1 MKTFKEFLN
10 ERKGF
15 CNEKKGRLVTTSYVL
30 QQKLQKTTGEKMR
43 KYSKKELI
51 DLKNKSTSFL
61 KRTETRRKKVYTRQ
75 ELINMKK
82 VPFSYNKRIKKDRR
96 K

>member
-1 MKTFKEFLN
+1 MKTFKAFLS
-10 ERKGF
+10 EKKGF

-30 QQKLQKTTGEKMR
+30 PQMLKKTAGEKMTR
-43 KYSKKELI
+43 YSKKELI
-51 DLKNKSTSFL
+51 NMKNKSIAFL
-61 KRTETRRKKVYTRQ
+61 KRTTTRRKKVYTKQ

-82 VPFSYNKRIKKDRR
+82 VPFSYDKRIKKDRR

>member
-1 MKTFKEFLN
+1 MRTFKEFLS
-10 ERKGF
+10 EKKGF

-30 QQKLQKTTGEKMR
+30 PQMLKKTAGEKMIR
-43 KYSKKELI
+43 YSKKELI
-51 DLKNKSTSFL
+51 NMKNKSTSFL
-61 KRTETRRKKVYTRQ
+61 KRTETRRKKVYTKQ

-82 VPFSYNKRIKKDRR
+82 VPFSYNKRVKKDRR